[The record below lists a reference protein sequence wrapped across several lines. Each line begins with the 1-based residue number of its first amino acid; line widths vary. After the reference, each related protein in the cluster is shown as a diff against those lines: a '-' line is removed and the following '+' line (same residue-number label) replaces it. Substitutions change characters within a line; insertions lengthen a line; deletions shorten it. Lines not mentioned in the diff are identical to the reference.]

1 MTQKDFGPA
10 VSGYL
15 DPDGR
20 AFENAVYQASKPILD
35 KELNLSDE
43 LANLAGTSLGRRL
56 APSGWLSDDA
66 LERSDSLSGIFVAN
80 TTANTL
86 RFTNNLRAYVNG
98 WAVEIQNT
106 GSNSS
111 NQLVLSVPPVGAG
124 AQRTD
129 LVILEVW
136 RRLISPS
143 PSTDGKSQGGRIW
156 RNGNV
161 KVPSVNDAALNYADD
176 ILDATLNSESTKRV
190 QIQYRLRSVTGV
202 DLFTYPSGIDDP
214 TVVANTIPATANAPD
229 GTATVHIYTN
239 QSANGDSGLWR
250 AGDGNPANT
259 LGTVD
264 GYMYAVPLVALFR
277 RNSTAFA
284 RNTNHNGAD
293 SYPTTTR
300 PDGLY
305 ADVFV
310 INDVIDL
317 RRITKLT
324 GWSSYQEIGEK
335 NFGYLLDNVLKTEWT
350 QTTVGAGMR
359 GHSVL
364 WADEIGTLPGDGV
377 ITGDTPGANFIG
389 QLDCT
394 RRTFSDRP
402 VYEVMTFQIIPGD
415 PNISTATWQN
425 GTVVTLNPAQLVQY
439 PYSAGS
445 IGWFSRAP
453 TGTKVIDVL
462 RVWIQ
467 DTSGAGEYAE
477 VAMSAQ
483 ALTVTPNPW
492 PVSLVTGIG
501 VTPSNNILITL
512 GTPPVGGFTTE
523 PMYVDLLIAYP
534 PGQGLTY
541 TPSKDLGASTFDGPA
556 LPVIAPVN
564 FSSVEYRALD
574 RVHREVTMLYR
585 ANTTTITFPSN
596 STGVQANYALPERV
610 GSLGTVLVDA
620 APVVANVDPTSKR
633 ILTFAVPPSPGST
646 IQVPYQ
652 AARPYP
658 QNSGVQMTIYY
669 EARAPQSIRSSILGT
684 SATLVPRWISPNLY
698 CLTAGSASQGEA
710 YPYPYAYVQTGGVLK
725 DGATWAGEHELDG
738 SVEMFI
744 SDFDAATGFVKV
756 PAYIPYV
763 PAPDE
768 VTFTRILGDTDIE
781 GRTFFPTVPPGYQ
794 PNAFGQ
800 GLSNERVHK
809 VILPSV
815 METSVDTSFGPKGS
829 LYLVLLVRWAAFD
842 SENSVKFLSANNTTT
857 ASIFRVSGNL
867 INRRS

>member
-1 MTQKDFGPA
+1 MTTKDFGA
-10 VSGYL
+10 SVSGYS

-20 AFENAVYQASKPILD
+20 NFESVIFQAGKPVLD
-35 KELNLSDE
+35 RELNLSQE
-43 LANLAGTSLGRRL
+43 LNLPKG

-80 TTANTL
+80 TTSNVL
-86 RFTNNLRAYVNG
+86 RFSNSLRAYVNG
-98 WAVEIQNT
+98 WAVEVQNT
-106 GSNSS
+106 GSNSA
-111 NQLVLSVPPVGAG
+111 NELVLSAPPVGAA

-136 RRLISPS
+136 RKLISPS

-161 KVPSVNDAALNYADD
+161 KVPSANDAALNFADD
-176 ILDATLNSESTKRV
+176 ILDVTLNSESTKRV
-190 QIQYRLRSVTGV
+190 QIQYRLRSVTGI
-202 DLFTYPSGIDDP
+202 DLFSYPSGIDDP
-214 TVVANTIPATANAPD
+214 TVVAHTVPPIANTPD
-229 GTATVHIYTN
+229 GTATAHVYTN
-239 QSANGDSGLWR
+239 QSTNGDSGLWR

-259 LGTVD
+259 LDTVD
-264 GYMYAVPLVALFR
+264 GYMYAIPLVALFR
-277 RNSTAFA
+277 RNSTTFA

-293 SYPTTTR
+293 SYPTTIR

-305 ADVFV
+305 ADVFAL
-310 INDVIDL
+310 NDVIDL

-324 GWSSYQEIGEK
+324 GWSSFQEIGEK

-350 QTTVGAGMR
+350 STPIGGGMR

-377 ITGDTPGANFIG
+377 TTGDTPGAEFIG

-394 RRTFSDRP
+394 RRTFSDRS

-425 GTVVTLNPAQLVQY
+425 GTQVTINPAQIVQY

-445 IGWFSRAP
+445 IGWLSRAP
-453 TGTKVIDVL
+453 TGTRILDVV

-492 PVSLVTGIG
+492 PVSSVTGIG
-501 VTPSNNILITL
+501 DYPPGNIVITL
-512 GTPPVGGFTTE
+512 GAPPVGGFTTE

-541 TPSKDLGASTFDGPA
+541 TPSKDLASGTFDGPA

-574 RVHREVTMLYR
+574 MVHREVTMLYR
-585 ANTTTITFPSN
+585 ANSATITFPAN
-596 STGVQANYALPERV
+596 STGVQATYALPERV
-610 GSLGTVLVDA
+610 GVLGTVLVNA
-620 APVVANVDPTSKR
+620 APVTASLDVSSKR
-633 ILTFAVPPSPGST
+633 LLTFAVPPSPGDT

-658 QNSGVQMTIYY
+658 QNSGVQMTVYY
-669 EARAPQSIRSSILGT
+669 ETRAPQAIRASILGT
-684 SATLVPRWISPNLY
+684 TATLVPRWISSSLY

-710 YPYPYAYVQTGGVLK
+710 YPYPYAYVQTGGVIK

-738 SVEMFI
+738 SVDMFI
-744 SDFDAATGFVKV
+744 SDFNAATAFVKV

-763 PAPDE
+763 PAPE
-768 VTFTRILGDTDIE
+768 GVTFTRAPGDTDIE
-781 GRTFFPTVPPGYQ
+781 GRSYFPTVPAGYQ
-794 PNAFGQ
+794 PNAFGKN
-800 GLSNERVHK
+800 LSNERVHK

-815 METSVDTSFGPKGS
+815 MEAAADTTFGPKGS
-829 LYLVLLVRWAAFD
+829 LFLVLLVRWAAFD

-857 ASIFRVSGNL
+857 ASIFRVAGNL